1 MENRRFKLDVSSTR
15 GRRAVFYIL
24 LILLPLVTGVV
35 CLCIGRYTSTA
46 GETLSALWRI
56 LTQGVAQGDNLAK
69 IIRDMRLPRIVLALL
84 VGGGL
89 SASGLA
95 FQSLFANPM
104 ATPDT
109 LGVAGGASFGAVV
122 ALLVGADIMTTQVSA
137 LLMGFAAVGLTLMI
151 GQGKAPSAP
160 LLP

>member
-1 MENRRFKLDVSSTR
+1 MRKGRFKLDVTSTP
-15 GRRAVFYIL
+15 GRRMAFY
-24 LILLPLVTGVV
+24 LILLLSPIVTGVV

-56 LTQGVAQGDNLAK
+56 ITEGVVQGDNLAK

-89 SASGLA
+89 SVAGLA

-104 ATPDT
+104 ATPDKI
-109 LGVAGGASFGAVV
+109 GRASCRERV
-122 ALLVGADIMTTQVSA
+122 
-137 LLMGFAAVGLTLMI
+137 
-151 GQGKAPSAP
+151 
-160 LLP
+160 